1 MPATH
6 RPADFADALLV
17 LPSATQ
23 QFVAQEC
30 AKGEHVT
37 FQLYPNTSHGMIALK
52 AVPAVTS
59 FFTDVING
67 APPASTC

>member
-1 MPATH
+1 
-6 RPADFADALLV
+6 V

-37 FQLYPNTSHGMIALK
+37 FQLYPDTGHGLIAVK
-52 AVPAVTS
+52 AVAAVTS
-59 FFTDVING
+59 FFSGVING